1 MKFIKL
7 NYIQN
12 IERTVRFVTFRIKFP
27 SISILFSIL
36 DRVQLQPKEKK
47 NIFISNASFCT
58 RISRVQV
65 RNSKFEGRKI
75 RKERRDIRLKTRIF
89 SLGTSLS

>member
-36 DRVQLQPKEKK
+36 NRVQLQPKEKK
-47 NIFISNASFCT
+47 NIFISMHHFAHVF
-58 RISRVQV
+58 REYKYVI
-65 RNSKFEGRKI
+65 RN
-75 RKERRDIRLKTRIF
+75 LKGEKLGKRGGIF
-89 SLGTSLS
+89 D